1 MKRRNIIIIVVLA
14 LGAAAFFIIRDQ
26 QQKAAAAV
34 SNYQTV
40 TLERGSLTA
49 TVGATGTV
57 RANQTALINWQTTG
71 TVGEINVAVGDHVE
85 TGDVL
90 AELQRS
96 SLPQTVIMAE
106 SDLITARRNLE
117 DLRNSNLMR
126 AKAQQTLVNAEKA
139 VEDAQ
144 KKVDSK
150 SYTIA
155 SQDVIDVSY
164 ANYIL
169 AQNEV
174 DRLQG
179 IYDGTA
185 HLADDNPNRASALS
199 SLAAAK
205 QRRDTALANYNRA
218 KSKPDELDVN
228 LAEANLEMAKANLVD
243 AQREW
248 ERVKD
253 GVDPADIAAAQA
265 RVEAIEATLGL
276 AQIDAPF
283 SGTITEV
290 NVSPGDQAAPSV
302 AAFRLDDLSRLLV
315 DVEIT
320 EIDINR
326 VRVGQPASLSF
337 DAITDQTYEGKVV
350 EVGRVGTALTG
361 AVNFKV
367 TIELT
372 SADELVL
379 PGMTAAVNIVI
390 EQLDDVLLVAN
401 RAVRLRD
408 GKPVVYVLENGMPQ
422 PKEIELGATS
432 EEFAQVLSEDF
443 QAGDAVVLNPPT
455 IDFTNPGGMGGGPG
469 GPP

>member
-1 MKRRNIIIIVVLA
+1 MKRRTIIIICVVLA
-14 LGAAAFFIIRDQ
+14 LAAAAFYIVRDR

-40 TLERGSLTA
+40 ALQRGSLTS

-57 RANQTALINWQTTG
+57 RANQTALLTWQTTG
-71 TVGEINVAVGDHVE
+71 TVGKINVSIGDHVE

-117 DLRNSNLMR
+117 DLRNSNLVR

-199 SLAAAK
+199 TLAAAK

-218 KSKPDELDVN
+218 KSRPDALDVS

-276 AQIDAPF
+276 ATIKAPF
-283 SGTITEV
+283 NGTITEV
-290 NVSPGDQAAPSV
+290 NVSSGDQAAPSV
-302 AAFRLDDLSRLLV
+302 AAFRLDDLSHLLV
-315 DVEIT
+315 DVDIT

-337 DAITDQTYEGKVV
+337 DAITNKTYEGKVV
-350 EVGRVGTALTG
+350 EVGRVGTVVTG

-372 SADELVL
+372 SADDNVL

-390 EQLDDVLLVAN
+390 EQLEDVLLVPN
-401 RAVRLRD
+401 RAVRLRS
-408 GKPVVYVLENGMPQ
+408 GKPVVYMLENNIPQ
-422 PKEIELGATS
+422 PKDIELGATS
-432 EEFAQVLSEDF
+432 EEFAQVLSENF
-443 QAGDAVVLNPPT
+443 QAGNLVVLNPPT
-455 IDFTNPGGMGGGPG
+455 IDFINPGGMGGRG

>member
-1 MKRRNIIIIVVLA
+1 MKRRNIIIFVVLA

-26 QQKAAAAV
+26 QQKAAAAM

-40 TLERGSLTA
+40 ALERGSLTA

-155 SQDVIDVSY
+155 SQDVIDASY

-179 IYDGTA
+179 I
-185 HLADDNPNRASALS
+185 
-199 SLAAAK
+199 
-205 QRRDTALANYNRA
+205 
-218 KSKPDELDVN
+218 
-228 LAEANLEMAKANLVD
+228 
-243 AQREW
+243 
-248 ERVKD
+248 
-253 GVDPADIAAAQA
+253 
-265 RVEAIEATLGL
+265 
-276 AQIDAPF
+276 
-283 SGTITEV
+283 
-290 NVSPGDQAAPSV
+290 
-302 AAFRLDDLSRLLV
+302 
-315 DVEIT
+315 
-320 EIDINR
+320 
-326 VRVGQPASLSF
+326 
-337 DAITDQTYEGKVV
+337 
-350 EVGRVGTALTG
+350 
-361 AVNFKV
+361 
-367 TIELT
+367 
-372 SADELVL
+372 
-379 PGMTAAVNIVI
+379 
-390 EQLDDVLLVAN
+390 
-401 RAVRLRD
+401 
-408 GKPVVYVLENGMPQ
+408 
-422 PKEIELGATS
+422 
-432 EEFAQVLSEDF
+432 
-443 QAGDAVVLNPPT
+443 
-455 IDFTNPGGMGGGPG
+455 
-469 GPP
+469 